1 MKRFGILALVAAACV
16 AGFAGSLLNEH
27 LKPEAVE
34 AQGFQRSPDG
44 IRIALVNVQEAARK
58 SKKFQVRKVDW
69 ERAQT
74 ELKAQNDKMRRD
86 YEAKYLELNRARIA
100 GEPED
105 VLLNLR
111 IELQSIEEAMKAAEG
126 QQKEYLMELLN
137 QYQNEVLQNVMKE
150 IKDYTDLQGYDI
162 VLQDYSE
169 NPDDADF
176 LSNDA
181 YSQTIMSKPVIHTP
195 LLDKKQNKFVKDIT
209 QVIIDR
215 LENAPVDGTGG

>member
-1 MKRFGILALVAAACV
+1 
-16 AGFAGSLLNEH
+16 
-27 LKPEAVE
+27 
-34 AQGFQRSPDG
+34 
-44 IRIALVNVQEAARK
+44 
-58 SKKFQVRKVDW
+58 
-69 ERAQT
+69 
-74 ELKAQNDKMRRD
+74 MRRD